1 MKKLIRN
8 KRTEKGFTLLEVIV
22 TLTLAAVLASFLVSF
37 MGTTITK
44 SSDPIKQARD
54 LGQSSGSIETISAAY
69 ASYLSGGVTWT
80 AFKTA
85 CGSYTTVASGSGI
98 YSSNF
103 ETIQMSITT
112 GSQQI
117 VSYFMQ

>member
-69 ASYLSGGVTWT
+69 ASYLSGGVTWA

>member
-8 KRTEKGFTLLEVIV
+8 KKTEKGFTLLEVIV

>member
-54 LGQSSGSIETISAAY
+54 LGQSSGSIETISAVY
-69 ASYLSGGVTWT
+69 ACYLSKEITWA

>member
-1 MKKLIRN
+1 MKKLMRN
-8 KRTEKGFTLLEVIV
+8 KKTEKGFTLLEVIV

-54 LGQSSGSIETISAAY
+54 LGQSSGSMETISAAY
-69 ASYLSGGVTWT
+69 ASYLSGGVTWD

-85 CGSYTTVASGSGI
+85 YGSYTTVASGSDI

-112 GSQQI
+112 GNQQI